1 MKFLRTQRAPTRA
14 FTAPWLWATMG
25 AVLGLSLALVFF
37 APARWLASVID
48 SATNGH
54 VVLAQPRGTV
64 WNGTAQLVLAGGE
77 GSRDAVALPGPL
89 HWQLRPAWLGVSAR
103 IDMACCTSQPLELRA
118 TGSIGSAR
126 FAVADGQSQWP
137 AAVLTGLGTPWNTLQ
152 PEGNLNLSTQSLS
165 VEWIEGRLIT
175 AGRAQLEAIQISSR
189 LSTLKPMGSYRI
201 TLNGGTTPTLQ
212 LDTIEGS
219 LQLTGSGRWIG
230 SRLRFDGVATAAPER
245 EAALANLLNII
256 GRRSGARSIITL
268 G

>member
-1 MKFLRTQRAPTRA
+1 MKLLRPHRPSSRA
-14 FTAPWLWATMG
+14 FAAPWFWAVAGALLG
-25 AVLGLSLALVFF
+25 AVLAVIFF
-37 APARWLASVID
+37 APARWLAGAIE

-77 GSRDAVALPGPL
+77 GSRDAVALPGPV

-103 IDMACCTSQPLELRA
+103 IDTPCCTPKPLELRV
-118 TGSIGSAR
+118 TGSLGGAR
-126 FAVADGQSQWP
+126 IAVADGQSQWP
-137 AAVLTGLGTPWNTLQ
+137 AALLSGLGTPWNTLQ
-152 PEGNLNLSTQSLS
+152 PEGNLSLSTQGLS
-165 VEWIEGRLIT
+165 VEWIEGRLIM
-175 AGRAQLEAIQISSR
+175 AGRAQLEANQISSR

-201 TLNGGTTPTLQ
+201 TLNGGITSTLQ

-219 LQLTGSGRWIG
+219 LQLTGSGRWVG
-230 SRLRFDGVATAAPER
+230 SRLRFDGVATAAPDR

-256 GRRSGARSIITL
+256 GRRSGARSIITV